1 MKKLTIAV
9 DFDGICVHDEFPH
22 VGADMFGAELA
33 LKKLQSDG
41 HHIILWTCREHFPY
55 HGVDDVLQLAIDWFT
70 KRDIS
75 LYAINGNPD
84 MILEHDYPIARK
96 CHADVLID
104 DHALFIPRLPNGDID
119 WHSIYKEITRLS
131 NEG

>member
-1 MKKLTIAV
+1 
-9 DFDGICVHDEFPH
+9 
-22 VGADMFGAELA
+22 
-33 LKKLQSDG
+33 
-41 HHIILWTCREHFPY
+41 
-55 HGVDDVLQLAIDWFT
+55 LAIDWFT

-96 CHADVLID
+96 CYADVLID

-119 WHSIYKEITRLS
+119 WHSIYKEITRLA
-131 NEG
+131 NES